1 MKSCKEVFQ
10 KYFSQLIQNFHLA
23 VTFTS
28 SDFLIEWK
36 EMEKVRFEQKISG
49 TKRLLRRPPE
59 QTRLP
64 KTDNSYIMIVP
75 RGWRK

>member
-1 MKSCKEVFQ
+1 M
-10 KYFSQLIQNFHLA
+10 
-23 VTFTS
+23 TFTR

-36 EMEKVRFEQKISG
+36 EMEKVRFELKISD
-49 TKRLLRRPPE
+49 TKRRPLE

-75 RGWRK
+75 RGLRK